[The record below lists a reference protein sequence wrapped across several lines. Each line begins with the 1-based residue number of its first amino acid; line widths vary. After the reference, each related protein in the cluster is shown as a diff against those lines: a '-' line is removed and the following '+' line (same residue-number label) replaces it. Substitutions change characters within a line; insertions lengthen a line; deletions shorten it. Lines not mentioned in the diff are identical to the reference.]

1 MKISVLSAFV
11 LVFYLCAGS
20 SLGLAQDDGRVFYVK
35 VTKGTELSGQI
46 IGITEFKVTTGFGE
60 VSIPVEKVEGIK
72 MDSDGKGSA
81 VIAFTNG
88 DMVTGKID
96 MSDLQLK
103 TNWGKAHINS
113 AAIDSISSSQYGR
126 FYSDPNGGGWRF
138 SRGSL
143 NQNRGM
149 MRSRQPVLNGR

>member
-1 MKISVLSAFV
+1 MKISALSAFV
-11 LVFYLCAGS
+11 LVCCFLVS
-20 SLGLAQDDGRVFYVK
+20 SSIGLAQDDGRVFYVK

-46 IGITEFKVTTGFGE
+46 VGISEFKVKTGFGD
-60 VSIPVEKVEGIK
+60 VSIPVEKIEGIK
-72 MDSDGKGSA
+72 MDSDGQGSA

-113 AAIDSISSSQYGR
+113 DAIDSISGSQLGR

-138 SRGSL
+138 SRGSMNRNQGPVRGGQPML
-143 NQNRGM
+143 NNR
-149 MRSRQPVLNGR
+149 